1 MKEENNLKVLLGKRV
16 KELRNK
22 KGLTQ
27 EELAE
32 LVGVGERNLSKI
44 ECGNNFVTAE
54 TLSKI
59 LIALDVEAKDLF
71 DYQHHKTKELQK
83 NELINALKTDNV
95 NVELL
100 YKLYKVLS

>member
-1 MKEENNLKVLLGKRV
+1 MKEENNLKVLLGKRI

-71 DYQHHKTKELQK
+71 DYEHHKTKELQK

>member
-1 MKEENNLKVLLGKRV
+1 MKEENNLKVLLGKRI

-59 LIALDVEAKDLF
+59 LMALGVEAKDLF
-71 DYQHHKTKELQK
+71 DYEHHKTKELQK

>member
-1 MKEENNLKVLLGKRV
+1 MNEENNLKVLLGKRI

-44 ECGNNFVTAE
+44 ECGNNFVTAD

-59 LIALDVEAKDLF
+59 LMALDLDAKDLF
-71 DYQHHKTKELQK
+71 DYEHHKSKETLK
-83 NELINALKTDNV
+83 EELITELNNNKID
-95 NVELL
+95 VELL
-100 YKLYKVLS
+100 YKIYKIIK